1 MALQKSKFFCLFF
14 IFIFSFGSISAQNS
28 NPLIAS
34 DFELQREWVDSIYNQ
49 MTIEEKVGQLFM
61 VQVASNQPK
70 SETEKINKL
79 ITELHI
85 GGVIFSTGG
94 PQRQVKLTNEYQELS
109 KVPLLVG
116 MDAEW
121 GLAMR
126 MDSTIAFPWNMTLGA
141 IKDNA
146 LIEEVGAAIARNAK
160 RIGVHIN
167 FAPVVDINTNPEN
180 PIIGNRSFGENR
192 RIVTEKALAFIRGMQ
207 RENVLSSAKHFP
219 GHGDTSTDSH
229 KTLPTISFSKERI
242 DSIELYPYRKLIA
255 SGLSSVMVGHLNV
268 PALENKANLP
278 SSLSKKIV
286 TGLLKEQMNFNGLI
300 ITDALAMKGVS
311 QNTEAG
317 AVSLAAFLAGN
328 DLLLMPL
335 DVEKSIQTL
344 VDAFQAGLFPEERL
358 KHSVRKILFAKFKV
372 GLSHFEPI
380 DRNYLYEELNSV
392 KEELLYHKL
401 MENALTVIKN
411 DRAIIPIKDLQ
422 TKKIAYLHFGDADGN
437 PFLEQLRKYT
447 EVDLVK
453 ADHLDGM
460 LEKLEKYNL
469 VVIGFHK
476 SNESPYISYK
486 FTDKELV
493 WLYEIARK
501 NEVIFSVF
509 TRPYA
514 LLDIKPSS
522 NFDGIIMGYQ
532 NSEVAQEKA
541 AQLIFGAIQAKGTL
555 PVSLGPEFPAGT
567 GYLTEDLQRLSYG
580 LPESVGVNSYKLKK
594 IDSLINLTIHE
605 KMSPG
610 VQVLVARKGKVIY
623 NSSAGFHTY
632 EKKIPVSDEDVYD
645 LASLTKILGT
655 LPLVME
661 LVEENEL
668 DLDSTLSEMLPGFK
682 NSNKKD
688 ITLKQMLSH
697 YARLQPW
704 IPFHRITFD
713 KETGKPSKRYYRNQ
727 SSRGYNTKVA
737 EDLFIR
743 NDIRDTI
750 VKIIKD
756 SDLRRE
762 KEYKYSDLP
771 FYLLKVYLEKTY
783 GTSLD
788 YLTQDHFYKPLG
800 ANRTTYLPLNHF
812 PKDQIIPTEADKT
825 WRNQLLQGYVHD
837 EGAAILGGIG
847 GHAGMFSNAND
858 VAKIMQMY
866 LNGGKYG
873 GKRYFKPETIKKFNT
888 RYYEDQD
895 VRRGVGFDKP
905 QLKGTGPTCNCVSMS
920 SFGHSGFTGT
930 LTWADP
936 EEEIV
941 YVFLSNKIHPSAQNK
956 KLNRADIRKEIQK
969 VIYDAINF

>member
-1 MALQKSKFFCLFF
+1 T
-14 IFIFSFGSISAQNS
+14 
-28 NPLIAS
+28 
-34 DFELQREWVDSIYNQ
+34 D
-49 MTIEEKVGQLFM
+49 
-61 VQVASNQPK
+61 
-70 SETEKINKL
+70 KIKKL
-79 ITELHI
+79 ISELHI

-109 KVPLLVG
+109 EVPLLIG

-126 MDSTIAFPWNMTLGA
+126 LDSTAAFPWNMTLGA
-141 IKDNA
+141 IKDTA

-180 PIIGNRSFGENR
+180 PIIGNRSFGED
-192 RIVTEKALAFIRGMQ
+192 RINVTDKALAFIRGMQ

-229 KTLPTISFSKERI
+229 KALPSISFSKERI
-242 DSIELYPYRKLIA
+242 DSVELYPYRKLIA
-255 SGLSSVMVGHLNV
+255 NGLSGVMVGHLNV
-268 PALENKANLP
+268 PALEKKANLP

-311 QNTEAG
+311 QNSKPG

-344 VDAFQAGLFPEERL
+344 VGAFKSGLFPEERL
-358 KHSVRKILFAKFKV
+358 KHSVRKILFAKYKV
-372 GLSHFEPI
+372 GLSHFEPV
-380 DRNYLYEELNSV
+380 DASYLYEELNSV

-401 MENALTVIKN
+401 IENAITVIKN
-411 DRAIIPIKDLQ
+411 DKAIIPIRNLEI
-422 TKKIAYLHFGDADGN
+422 KKIAYLHFGDADGN
-437 PFLEQLRKYT
+437 AFLDQLRKYT
-447 EVDLVK
+447 SVDHVK
-453 ADHLDGM
+453 ADHLDEM

-476 SNESPYISYK
+476 SNESPWAEYK
-486 FTDKELV
+486 FTEKELV

-501 NEVIFSVF
+501 NEVILNVF

-514 LLDIKPSS
+514 LLDLNTSA
-522 NFDGIIMGYQ
+522 NFDGILMGYQ

-541 AQLIFGAIQAKGTL
+541 AQILFGALQAKGTL
-555 PVSLGPEFPAGT
+555 PVSLGPDFPAGT

-580 LPESVGVNSYKLKK
+580 LPESVGVNSYKLSK
-594 IDSLINLTIHE
+594 IDSLIQLTIKE

-623 NSSAGFHTY
+623 NNSAGYHTY
-632 EKKIPVSDEDVYD
+632 NKEIPVSDEDVYD

-661 LVEENEL
+661 LVEKNEL
-668 DLDSTLSEMLPGFK
+668 DLDSTLSQILPSFK
-682 NSNKKD
+682 NSNKED
-688 ITLKQMLSH
+688 ITLRQMLSH

-704 IPFHRITFD
+704 IPFHRSTFD
-713 KETGKPSKRYYRNQ
+713 KDTGKPSKRYYRNQ

-743 NDIRDTI
+743 NDIRDSI

-756 SDLRRE
+756 SELLTQQ
-762 KEYKYSDLP
+762 EYRYSDLP
-771 FYLLKVYLEKTY
+771 YYLLKVYLEKTY

-788 YLTQDHFYKPLG
+788 YLTQNHFYESLG

-812 PKDQIIPTEADKT
+812 PKDQIVPTEDDKS

-847 GHAGMFSNAND
+847 GHAGIFSNAND

-866 LNGGKYG
+866 INGGKYG
-873 GKRYFKPETIKKFNT
+873 GKRYFQPETIKKFNT
-888 RYYEDQD
+888 RYYKGQD
-895 VRRGVGFDKP
+895 VRRGVGFDKR
-905 QLKGTGPTCNCVSMS
+905 QLEGSGPICPCVSMS

-941 YVFLSNKIHPSAQNK
+941 YVFLSNKIHPSPQNK
-956 KLNRADIRKEIQK
+956 KLNREDIRKEIQK
-969 VIYDAINF
+969 VIYDAIDY